1 MEDLEQ
7 ELFWLSSRLLL
18 LFLRIST
25 LCEGD
30 IAIFL
35 QGWRQIYNLPMLPEV

>member
-1 MEDLEQ
+1 MEDLEH
-7 ELFWLSSRLLL
+7 ELFLTLLL

-25 LCEGD
+25 FCEGD
-30 IAIFL
+30 NAIFL